1 MYYLPFAPEA
11 TTAAAYKTLTKNRNF
26 LPMSLSSNLAL
37 LIIGTG
43 IGLGIAMIG
52 AFSEYWRSFRSSTVQ
67 KPYQLPG
74 CMLFVIGGLSMA
86 GIVSL
91 IISFFLN
98 GSIKPALVLGAGV
111 LGGFYVGFGL
121 LFILWLLIKR

>member
-1 MYYLPFAPEA
+1 
-11 TTAAAYKTLTKNRNF
+11 
-26 LPMSLSSNLAL
+26 MSLSSNLAL

>member
-1 MYYLPFAPEA
+1 M
-11 TTAAAYKTLTKNRNF
+11 N
-26 LPMSLSSNLAL
+26 LSSNLVL

-43 IGLGIAMIG
+43 IGLGIAIIG
-52 AFSEYWRSFRSSTVQ
+52 AFSEYWRSFRSSTAK

-91 IISFFLN
+91 IISFFLI
-98 GSIKPALVLGAGV
+98 GSIEPALVLGAGV

-121 LFILWLLIKR
+121 LFILWLLINR